1 MIYKLGTV
9 KDMSKLPYTDSMV
22 LRLIQKDLTI
32 LDVNYGSDR
41 DIDNDDGGYV
51 LYCTPG
57 TRKETLKEVF
67 DYTQHTPEFVN
78 LEFCYCHAVYVLNNE
93 YTVSIL
99 MYIEDAP
106 KEIRYEI

>member
-41 DIDNDDGGYV
+41 
-51 LYCTPG
+51 
-57 TRKETLKEVF
+57 
-67 DYTQHTPEFVN
+67 
-78 LEFCYCHAVYVLNNE
+78 
-93 YTVSIL
+93 
-99 MYIEDAP
+99 
-106 KEIRYEI
+106 